1 MTDDLPGR
9 FERPDPDGSF
19 TMPDRYLGDGVIASF
34 DGYQI
39 WLSTDRDGITHR
51 IALEPEVYDALHHYM
66 QDIYFAAQNAQQQ
79 NATD

>member
-19 TMPDRYLGDGVIASF
+19 TMPDRYLGDGVYASF

-39 WLSTDRDGITHR
+39 WLSTVREDGITHR
-51 IALEPEVYDALHHYM
+51 IALEPEVYDALHQYM
-66 QDIYFAAQNAQQQ
+66 QDIFVAAQNAQQK
-79 NATD
+79 ATD